1 MKRWRSFLVFLL
13 ILTLVFSLAAALS
26 GCAKSDVSDGSGD
39 SGTSEGPGNSDGSDG
54 ADDTSSSDS
63 GSAGYRLSAQSFT
76 VETEHLA
83 YCDQDVA
90 PNQDLAT
97 GEIQYLLLAED
108 GRKDFSALD
117 EVLQKQ
123 KETLIADGIDRV
135 AEFGQSALEWE
146 DYKREDFYPYSSNVF
161 VSIIRADSQM
171 LSYLLE
177 WNEYCGGVHPSSY
190 YEGFNLDVK
199 TGASISLDQV
209 VSDIPALKAL
219 VMEKLLA
226 EYGED
231 GFYADLDALLADY
244 FAWDEEA
251 EIYRPSWTLSEE
263 SLTISFSPYEIAP
276 YAAGLLQA
284 EIRFDEAPEL
294 FTGAYLP
301 QAAPGK

>member
-1 MKRWRSFLVFLL
+1 MKRWRSLLVFLL

-26 GCAKSDVSDGSGD
+26 GCTKSDVSDGSGN
-39 SGTSEGPGNSDGSDG
+39 SGTSEGSGNSDGTGSSNG
-54 ADDTSSSDS
+54 PSSSDS
-63 GSAGYRLSAQSFT
+63 GSAGYQLSAQSFT

-83 YCDQDVA
+83 YGDQDVV
-90 PNQDLAT
+90 PGQDLAT
-97 GEIQYLLLAED
+97 GEIQYLQLEEA
-108 GRKDFSALD
+108 GRGDFEALN

-123 KETLIADGIDRV
+123 KETLVSDGIDRV
-135 AEFGQSALEWE
+135 AEFGQSALECE

-161 VSIIRADSQM
+161 ESILRADSQM
-171 LSYLLE
+171 LSYLVE

-199 TGASISLDQV
+199 TGDSISLDQV

-219 VMEKLLA
+219 IMEKLLA

-231 GFYADLDALLADY
+231 AFYTDLNALLADY

-251 EIYRPSWTLSEE
+251 EIYRPSWTLGEE
-263 SLTISFSPYEIAP
+263 SLTIWFSPYEIAP

-284 EIRFDEAPEL
+284 EIRFDEAPEI
-294 FTGAYLP
+294 FTGEYLP
-301 QAAPGK
+301 ASTK